1 MKKTKLYLAVVA
13 VTVFSSA
20 ALHAEQPNRKPNI
33 ICILADDVGYTDLGC
48 YGAKK
53 IKTPN
58 LDRLAQDGVRF
69 TNAYAPASTSSPSR
83 YALLTGE
90 YAWRKNVG
98 ILPADAPLSI
108 DPSKPTL
115 PKVMKRLG
123 YRTGIVGKWHLGLG
137 CKDQTV
143 DFNRSIWMGPPEVG
157 FDYAYYIPATN
168 DRVPCVFI
176 ENDRVDGLDSEDPI
190 QVSYRQKVGNE
201 PTGKE
206 NPELLTLPYH
216 LGHDGTIVN
225 GISRIGWMSGGK
237 KALWKD

>member
-1 MKKTKLYLAVVA
+1 MTLAINNKMRKYNMIKKKLLTLGVILA
-13 VTVFSSA
+13 SQN
-20 ALHAEQPNRKPNI
+20 ALLYAEQPDRKPNI

-58 LDRLAQDGVRF
+58 LDHLGQDGIRF

-115 PKVMKRLG
+115 PKIMKQLG

-137 CKDQTV
+137 SKNQTV
-143 DFNRSIWMGPPEVG
+143 DFNRSIQMGPPEVG
-157 FDYAYYIPATN
+157 FDYAYYFPATN

-176 ENDRVDGLDSEDPI
+176 ENDQVDGLDSKDPI
-190 QVSYRQKVGNE
+190 QVSYRQKWGMSQ
-201 PTGKE
+201 
-206 NPELLTLPYH
+206 PERK
-216 LGHDGTIVN
+216 IRN
-225 GISRIGWMSGGK
+225 C
-237 KALWKD
+237 